1 MPNIARPDSEPVR
14 PAPWRPVRLTW
25 LPCTEPCSQASTVRP
40 LQTYAAALSP
50 SVTTAS
56 VTWLP
61 LVRPE
66 YTASTTACAAEKG
79 KLCPRNPVMVPNIS
93 GPESDPFRPIP
104 FWAVIVI
111 WPPVTEPCSDTS
123 LARPAFR
130 SAAALR
136 PLTAIATVT
145 WSPLLRPAYRACS
158 TTPADAAEADVAGA
172 PVLAGTVLAGL
183 ATSVLAQRKISAN
196 TTTAPSVTRGPR
208 LVMRPPPTPR
218 SGPVAPRADQHQSCP
233 VRAVTAM
240 TAGNIRVTPVVPG
253 PRGRGPSARK
263 LSGGAR

>member
-1 MPNIARPDSEPVR
+1 MAWAAENGKLCPKNPVTVPNIFGAETEAVRPSPFWPVR
-14 PAPWRPVRLTW
+14 VTW
-25 LPCTEPCSQASTVRP
+25 LPC
-40 LQTYAAALSP
+40 
-50 SVTTAS
+50 
-56 VTWLP
+56 
-61 LVRPE
+61 
-66 YTASTTACAAEKG
+66 
-79 KLCPRNPVMVPNIS
+79 
-93 GPESDPFRPIP
+93 
-104 FWAVIVI
+104 
-111 WPPVTEPCSDTS
+111 TEPCSDTS

-158 TTPADAAEADVAGA
+158 TTPADVAEADVAGA

-183 ATSVLAQRKISAN
+183 ATSVLAQRKITAN
-196 TTTAPSVTRGPR
+196 TPTAPSVTRGPR

-233 VRAVTAM
+233 VRAATAM